1 MLDIGVQTKG
11 ILPDMDIDKGFKLIR
26 EAGFR
31 KVDINL
37 DTFLK
42 NSDLYAGKLNGF
54 FSSSIEDLFLYFSQY
69 RKAMDRYG
77 ITPSQM
83 HAPYPVRV
91 EGREQQN
98 EYMQGTVIPKS
109 ILIAEYLGVPW
120 MVVHPFKM
128 QYVYDKNREF
138 NENIAYFKMLV
149 PLLKQC
155 GVRICFENLYEG
167 IGTRVVEGVCA
178 DPEDAVKYID
188 TLNDYAGEELFGFCL
203 DTGHLQLVNRDPY
216 AFITRLGSRLKALHI
231 HENDGVGDL
240 HQMPFTFGKSKEEG
254 QIWNR
259 IFEGLA
265 ETGFDRTLSF
275 ETFPC
280 MNSFPK
286 GMRSDVLS
294 AIYGIG
300 SYMRE
305 EIEIRK
311 SSELVQK
318 KTFSKTAETMKIGI
332 IGTGRIA
339 ARFLKAAEQ
348 CHGIK
353 VTCVYNP
360 HIESAERFCKNT
372 GIVATDDL
380 ERFMESIEG
389 AYIASPHETHFTYS
403 KVMLENGIHVLCEKP
418 AVLNAN
424 DAELLYELAEK
435 NKLIFME
442 AIKTAYCPGFK
453 KLVQEAKSGKIG
465 RIMDVEAAFTRLTPV
480 NTREYMEP
488 VYGGSF
494 LEFGSYVMLP
504 VLRLLGCDFEHV
516 RFTSI
521 RAANGTDAYTKAY
534 FEYKDK
540 TAVVKTG
547 LGVKSE
553 GQLLLSGTNGYL
565 LAKSPWWMTKEFD
578 IRYEDP
584 GKIEHFQA
592 EYDGS
597 GLQYELEAF
606 AAAVANRN
614 LQEIAS
620 EHTEEEH
627 GVTKEESIAM
637 GRVMAAFLD
646 WNKEHRG
653 KKEKDSSGK
662 LKIWAHRGCSF
673 AYPENTLEAFKAAAQ
688 IPGITGI
695 ELDIQLSS
703 DGEIVVFHDENMRR
717 ILGVDKKIAS
727 CTLEEL
733 KSFKIDAGNG
743 QYTSIPTITEV
754 LSLLK
759 PYCENKGL
767 LINIELKTS
776 IVRYEGIEEKAYN
789 LVKDF
794 GMERYIVWSSFLA
807 DSVACIR
814 NLDSEAKT
822 GVLASSNEECI
833 ALAKQTGACALHPY
847 IGGLVFELPEDMKG
861 MPVRAWNVD
870 EPFFRDGRPLKEP
883 NLDKYKAYGA
893 TDIFTNMPEKYLD
906 SGV

>member
-11 ILPDMDIDKGFKLIR
+11 ILPDMEIDKGFKLIR

-77 ITPSQM
+77 IEPSQM

-109 ILIAEYLGVPW
+109 ILIAEFLRVPW

-167 IGTRVVEGVCA
+167 IGTRIVEGVCA

-216 AFITRLGSRLKALHI
+216 AFMTRLGSRLKALHI
-231 HENDGVGDL
+231 HENNGVGDL
-240 HQMPFTFGKSKEEG
+240 HQLPFTFGKNKEEG

-286 GMRSDVLS
+286 GMRSNVLS
-294 AIYGIG
+294 TIYGIG

-311 SSELVQK
+311 SLESVQK
-318 KTFSKTAETMKIGI
+318 KSCSKTAETMKIGI

-348 CHGIK
+348 CYGIK

-389 AYIASPHETHFTYS
+389 AYIASPHETHFTYA

-424 DAELLYELAEK
+424 DAELLYELAAK

-553 GQLLLSGTNGYL
+553 GQLLLSGTKGYL

-606 AAAVANRN
+606 IAAVANRN
-614 LQEIAS
+614 LQETAS

-637 GRVMAAFLD
+637 GRVIGAFLD

-673 AYPENTLEAFKAAAQ
+673 AYPENTLEAFEAAAK

-703 DGEIVVFHDENMRR
+703 DGEIVVFHDENAKRVTGEDRNIADSTLKEIKSLR
-717 ILGVDKKIAS
+717 IRSVD
-727 CTLEEL
+727 
-733 KSFKIDAGNG
+733 DNW
-743 QYTSIPTITEV
+743 TSIPTLEEV
-754 LSLLK
+754 LRSLK
-759 PYCENKGL
+759 PYCIKNGL

-776 IVRYEGIEEKAYN
+776 VIRYDGIEKKAMN
-789 LVKDF
+789 MVKAF
-794 GMERYIVWSSFLA
+794 GLNDYVVWSSFLP
-807 DSVACIR
+807 DSIRKIKQIEPSSKTGILALSNEDCIR
-814 NLDSEAKT
+814 YA
-822 GVLASSNEECI
+822 
-833 ALAKQTGACALHPY
+833 ALTGADALHPH
-847 IGGLVFELPEDMKG
+847 IGGLVHNLPEEMRT
-861 MPVRAWNVD
+861 MPVRVWNAD
-870 EPFFRDGRPLKEP
+870 EPFFNTPKVLTEP
-883 NLDKYKAYGA
+883 DLTKYANFGA
-893 TDIFTNMPEKYLD
+893 TDIFTNLPERYL
-906 SGV
+906 GER